1 MQTTMTQKNTH
12 IFQPEILLEEYRKL
26 LADPQIDS
34 LPLVITGNSMSPFLI
49 HGRDTV
55 YLSRIE
61 RPLRRGDVI
70 LYRRDDG
77 AYILHRVY
85 AITQKAETETYT
97 MVGDA
102 QSLLEPGIR
111 REQMIAVMTAAD
123 RKGRRQ
129 EPGCFWWEFF
139 EKVWIRMVPVRQT
152 VRAVYER
159 IRFAAQKKRQK

>member
-1 MQTTMTQKNTH
+1 MTMIKKENTH
-12 IFQPEILLEEYRKL
+12 IFRPEILMEEYRRL
-26 LADPQIDS
+26 LKDPQITS

-61 RPLRRGDVI
+61 RPVRRGDVI
-70 LYRRDDG
+70 LYQRKDG

-85 AITQKAETETYT
+85 AAEKDTYT
-97 MVGDA
+97 MVGDG
-102 QSLLEPGIR
+102 QYQMEPGIR

-139 EKVWIRMVPVRQT
+139 EKVWIRMVGVRRFIRPV
-152 VRAVYER
+152 YDR
-159 IRFAAQKKRQK
+159 IRRRIRNGK